1 MRSMAETKESGRG
14 VMKKRTTIVMIMT
27 VVLLLALGIVSCSD
41 INRQNGPVQLIVTIT
56 QSISTIDIE
65 AGAAGCNVSLGTV
78 NLRSLFLQQSRP
90 ENPTDDRFND
100 VLLRSY
106 RVTYVRT
113 DGGHQVPEPFVR
125 TISGTL
131 SGTLGSTLN
140 NFQAFPPGA
149 FDQAPFAAL
158 LPQNGGRDPET
169 GKPFVQLDTI
179 IEVFG
184 ETLAGERV
192 SGTARA
198 PLTFCFQCGGCR

>member
-1 MRSMAETKESGRG
+1 MR
-14 VMKKRTTIVMIMT
+14 KKWK
-27 VVLLLALGIVSCSD
+27 VVAIIAVALLGLAACSD
-41 INRQNGPVQLIVTIT
+41 INRQNGPVELIVTIT
-56 QSISTIDIE
+56 QNISTIDIE
-65 AGAAGCNVSLGTV
+65 GGATGCNVNLGTV
-78 NLRSLFLQQSRP
+78 NLRSLFLQGGTP
-90 ENPTDDRFND
+90 PTDNRFND
-100 VLLRSY
+100 IQLRSY

-131 SGTLGSTLN
+131 AAGAASSNLN

-149 FDQAPFAAL
+149 FDLAPFAAL

-169 GKPFVQLDTI
+169 GRPFVQLDTI

-198 PLTFCFQCGGCR
+198 PLTFCFHCGGCR

>member
-1 MRSMAETKESGRG
+1 MRKTTKI
-14 VMKKRTTIVMIMT
+14 VTIMVGG
-27 VVLLLALGIVSCSD
+27 LLAIIFAACSD

-56 QSISTIDIE
+56 QNISTIDIE
-65 AGAAGCNVSLGTV
+65 NGAAGCNVSLGTV
-78 NLRSLFLQQSRP
+78 NLRALFLQQDRP
-90 ENPTDDRFND
+90 GTPGNPVDDRFND

-131 SGTLGSTLN
+131 SGSTASTLN

-192 SGTARA
+192 SGIARS
-198 PLTFCFQCGGCR
+198 PLTICFQCGGCR

>member
-1 MRSMAETKESGRG
+1 MRKTTKTVTIMAGA
-14 VMKKRTTIVMIMT
+14 
-27 VVLLLALGIVSCSD
+27 LLAIGLAACSD
-41 INRQNGPVQLIVTIT
+41 INRQNGPVQLLVTIT
-56 QSISTIDIE
+56 QIISTIDVE
-65 AGAAGCNVSLGTV
+65 TGATGCDVSLGTV
-78 NLRSLFLQQSRP
+78 NLRSLLLQQS
-90 ENPTDDRFND
+90 NPGNPGNPVDDRFND
-100 VLLRSY
+100 ILLRSY

-113 DGGHQVPEPFVR
+113 DGGQQVPEPFVR

-131 SGTLGSTLN
+131 SGSVSSTLN
-140 NFQAFPPGA
+140 NFQAFQPGA

-192 SGTARA
+192 SGSARS
-198 PLTFCFQCGGCR
+198 PLTFCFHCGGCR

>member
-1 MRSMAETKESGRG
+1 MRKTTKIVTIMAGG
-14 VMKKRTTIVMIMT
+14 
-27 VVLLLALGIVSCSD
+27 LLAIVFAACSD

-56 QSISTIDIE
+56 QVISTIDVE
-65 AGAAGCNVSLGTV
+65 SGALGCDVSLGTV
-78 NLRSLFLQQSRP
+78 NLRSLFLQQP
-90 ENPTDDRFND
+90 TVGNPTDDRFND
-100 VLLRSY
+100 ILLRSY

-131 SGTLGSTLN
+131 SGSLASTLN

-198 PLTFCFQCGGCR
+198 PLTFCFHCGGCR

>member
-1 MRSMAETKESGRG
+1 MRKTTKIVTIMAGG
-14 VMKKRTTIVMIMT
+14 
-27 VVLLLALGIVSCSD
+27 LLAIIFAACSD
-41 INRQNGPVQLIVTIT
+41 INRQNGPVQLIVTVT
-56 QSISTIDIE
+56 QNISTIDIE
-65 AGAAGCNVSLGTV
+65 NGAAGCNVSLGTV
-78 NLRSLFLQQSRP
+78 NLRSLFLQQDRAG
-90 ENPTDDRFND
+90 NPGNPVDDRFND
-100 VLLRSY
+100 ILLRSY

-113 DGGHQVPEPFVR
+113 DGGHQVPEAFVR

-131 SGTLGSTLN
+131 TGTLGSTLN

>member
-1 MRSMAETKESGRG
+1 MRKTTKIVTIMAGA
-14 VMKKRTTIVMIMT
+14 
-27 VVLLLALGIVSCSD
+27 LLAIVFAACSD
-41 INRQNGPVQLIVTIT
+41 INRQNGPIQLLVTIT
-56 QSISTIDIE
+56 QNISTIDIE
-65 AGAAGCNVSLGTV
+65 NGAAGCNASLGTV
-78 NLRSLFLQQSRP
+78 NLRSVHLQQT
-90 ENPTDDRFND
+90 NPGNPGNPVDDRFND
-100 VLLRSY
+100 VVLRSY
-106 RVTYVRT
+106 KVTYVRT

-192 SGTARA
+192 SGIARA

>member
-1 MRSMAETKESGRG
+1 MRNRMRI
-14 VMKKRTTIVMIMT
+14 VTIAT
-27 VVLLLALGIVSCSD
+27 VVLLLALGIFSCSD
-41 INRQNGPVQLIVTIT
+41 INRQNGPVQLIVTVT
-56 QSISTIDIE
+56 QNISTIDLE
-65 AGAAGCNVSLGTV
+65 SGASGCGVSLGTV
-78 NLRSLFLQQSRP
+78 NLRSLFLQQDTTS
-90 ENPTDDRFND
+90 NPVDNRFND
-100 VLLRSY
+100 ILLRSY

-169 GKPFVQLDTI
+169 GKAFVQMDTI

-192 SGTARA
+192 SGSARA

>member
-1 MRSMAETKESGRG
+1 
-14 VMKKRTTIVMIMT
+14 MKNRMMIVAIMT
-27 VVLLLALGIVSCSD
+27 SVLLLALGIVSCSD
-41 INRQNGPVQLIVTIT
+41 INRQNGPIQLIVTIT
-56 QSISTIDIE
+56 QNISTIDIE
-65 AGAAGCNVSLGTV
+65 NGAAGCNVSLGTV
-78 NLRSLFLQQSRP
+78 NLRSLFLQGGTSTI
-90 ENPTDDRFND
+90 PTDDRFND
-100 VLLRSY
+100 ILLRSY

-131 SGTLGSTLN
+131 TGTLGSTLN

>member
-1 MRSMAETKESGRG
+1 MRKTTKL
-14 VMKKRTTIVMIMT
+14 VTIMVGG
-27 VVLLLALGIVSCSD
+27 LLAIVFAACSD
-41 INRQNGPVQLIVTIT
+41 INRQNGPVQLIVTVT
-56 QSISTIDIE
+56 QTISTIDIE
-65 AGAAGCNVSLGTV
+65 SGAAGCNVSLGTV
-78 NLRSLFLQQSRP
+78 NLRALFLQQDRTQ
-90 ENPTDDRFND
+90 NPVDNRFND
-100 VLLRSY
+100 ILLRSY

-131 SGTLGSTLN
+131 SGSIGSTLN

-158 LPQNGGRDPET
+158 LAQNGGRDPET

>member
-1 MRSMAETKESGRG
+1 
-14 VMKKRTTIVMIMT
+14 MKNRTTIVMIMT

-41 INRQNGPVQLIVTIT
+41 INRQNGPIQLIVTIT
-56 QSISTIDIE
+56 QNISTIDIE
-65 AGAAGCNVSLGTV
+65 NGAAGCNASLGTV
-78 NLRSLFLQQSRP
+78 NLRALFLQGGTSTI
-90 ENPTDDRFND
+90 PTDDRFND
-100 VLLRSY
+100 ILLRSY

-113 DGGHQVPEPFVR
+113 DGGNQVPAPFVR

-131 SGTLGSTLN
+131 SGSTASTLN
-140 NFQAFPPGA
+140 NFQAFQPGA
-149 FDQAPFAAL
+149 FDQAPFPAL

>member
-1 MRSMAETKESGRG
+1 MKNARKNITLTAASLL
-14 VMKKRTTIVMIMT
+14 VM
-27 VVLLLALGIVSCSD
+27 LAACSD
-41 INRQNGPVQLIVTIT
+41 INRQNGPVELLVTIT
-56 QSISTIDIE
+56 QNVSTVDVE
-65 AGAAGCNVSLGTV
+65 SGAAGCEASLGSV
-78 NLRSLFLQQSRP
+78 NLRSLFLQGSTNVP
-90 ENPTDDRFND
+90 IDSRFND
-100 VLLRSY
+100 IVLRSY

-113 DGGHQVPEPFVR
+113 DGGHQVPEPFVK

-131 SGTLGSTLN
+131 GSSGVSTLN

-169 GKPFVQLDTI
+169 GRPFVQMDVI

-192 SGTARA
+192 SGTARS
-198 PLTFCFQCGGCR
+198 PLTFCFHCGGCR

>member
-1 MRSMAETKESGRG
+1 MRNTTKIVAIMA
-14 VMKKRTTIVMIMT
+14 VA
-27 VVLLLALGIVSCSD
+27 LLGLAGCSD
-41 INRQNGPVQLIVTIT
+41 INRQNGPVQLLVTIT
-56 QSISTIDIE
+56 QTISTIDVE
-65 AGAAGCNVSLGTV
+65 NGAVGCDVNLGTV
-78 NLRSLFLQQSRP
+78 NLRSLFLQGGESQVP
-90 ENPTDDRFND
+90 IDNRFND
-100 VLLRSY
+100 INLRSY

-113 DGGHQVPEPFVR
+113 DGGHQVPDPFVR
-125 TISGTL
+125 TVSGTL
-131 SGTLGSTLN
+131 ATGAAASSLN

-192 SGTARA
+192 SGSARA
-198 PLTFCFQCGGCR
+198 PFTFCFHCGGCR

>member
-1 MRSMAETKESGRG
+1 
-14 VMKKRTTIVMIMT
+14 MKNAKTMT
-27 VVLLLALGIVSCSD
+27 VMAMATLMAFASCSD
-41 INRQNGPVQLIVTIT
+41 ISRENGPVQMIVTIT
-56 QSISTIDIE
+56 QNISTVDIE
-65 AGAAGCNVSLGTV
+65 SGATGCATSLGTV
-78 NLRSLFLQQSRP
+78 NLRSLFLQGQ
-90 ENPTDDRFND
+90 NANIPTDTRFTD

-113 DGGHQVPEPFVR
+113 DGGTQVPEPFVK

-131 SGTLGSTLN
+131 GASAASTLN

-158 LPQNGGRDPET
+158 LPQNGGRDPQT
-169 GKPFVQLDTI
+169 GRPFVQMDLI

-192 SGTARA
+192 SGSARS
-198 PLTFCFQCGGCR
+198 PLTFCFHCGGCR

>member
-1 MRSMAETKESGRG
+1 MRKTTK
-14 VMKKRTTIVMIMT
+14 IVAI
-27 VVLLLALGIVSCSD
+27 VAGALLAVMFVACSD

-56 QSISTIDIE
+56 QTISTIDIE
-65 AGAAGCNVSLGTV
+65 SGAAGCAVSLGTV
-78 NLRSLFLQQSRP
+78 NLRSLFLQGGNV
-90 ENPTDDRFND
+90 ETDNRFND

-131 SGTLGSTLN
+131 ATGAASSTLN
-140 NFQAFPPGA
+140 NFEAFGPGA

-169 GKPFVQLDTI
+169 GKPFVQMDVIL
-179 IEVFG
+179 EVFG

-192 SGTARA
+192 SGTARS
-198 PLTFCFQCGGCR
+198 PMTFCFHCGGCR